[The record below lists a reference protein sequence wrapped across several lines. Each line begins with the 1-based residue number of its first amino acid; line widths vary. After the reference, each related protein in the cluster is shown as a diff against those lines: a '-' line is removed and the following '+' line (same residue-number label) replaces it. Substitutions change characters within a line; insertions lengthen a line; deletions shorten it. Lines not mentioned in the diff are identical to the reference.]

1 MSKVF
6 GSFAELVESNKGL
19 FERAKK
25 HNQMGICEAI
35 WNSRSFEVSQLKSQ
49 IEEMLSGHKM
59 MKSEATLIAQDI
71 KMARKKTEEL
81 EDLLCAAQRDKNQ
94 LELEVVNLRAQLEQN
109 KMEAEKGQLLVETT
123 LSEKDFLVAQVTKL
137 ENELKLEGVEK
148 SEVTE
153 EAKELARELDETT
166 LNLKEQVI
174 KSRGLTETCAQ
185 LETEKA
191 KVIKAYK
198 IMKEQAQELNQTK
211 ESNELR
217 IEGLEKQNR
226 SLESERNSLKKSLAE
241 SRAQLS
247 HILESFQNFQSEI
260 DVENEKP
267 TSQRRSKEITQ

>member
-35 WNSRSFEVSQLKSQ
+35 WNSRSFEVNQLRTQ

-59 MKSEATLIAQDI
+59 MKSEATLIQEDI

-94 LELEVVNLRAQLEQN
+94 LEIEVANLRAQLEQS
-109 KMEAEKGQLLVETT
+109 KMESEKGQLLVDTT
-123 LSEKDFLVAQVTKL
+123 LSEKDFLVAQVAKL
-137 ENELKLEGVEK
+137 ENELKLETVEK
-148 SEVTE
+148 NEVTE
-153 EAKELARELDETT
+153 HASELSSQLDETT
-166 LNLKEQVI
+166 LDLKEQVI
-174 KSRGLTETCAQ
+174 KSRGLADTCAK
-185 LETEKA
+185 LESEKA

-198 IMKEQAQELNQTK
+198 IMKDQAQELNQTN

-226 SLESERNSLKKSLAE
+226 SLESERNSLTKSLAE
-241 SRAQLS
+241 SRAQLA
-247 HILESFQNFQSEI
+247 HIAETFETFQTQMPSSA
-260 DVENEKP
+260 K
-267 TSQRRSKEITQ
+267 RSKEVTQ